1 MGLLKGLCA
10 MALVLQLLET
20 VAAAHHLAAMVA
32 GLGPGLVRRSLL
44 PVPHQD
50 VILNSSEGIQL
61 LRVASHALPWHQLS
75 LHFETQ
81 RNQAFCSAATSVTIL
96 NALGGDG
103 LAAPTDGFYKPFPYF
118 TQRTLFNNAC
128 VNKVA
133 THEAG
138 IAMSVKFLA
147 MHGATLHEWQAY
159 LACFTGEA
167 GINHTHASTASADAF
182 RRDVIAA
189 FAASVDSSSRP
200 VRYVGINFHRSE
212 VGEIGGG
219 HMSPIGAYDAATDR
233 VLVMDVSRYKYPPVW
248 TKLEAVYRAMNTTD
262 GASGRSR
269 GWVVV
274 GGSGDSMSRSGGR
287 DTGSDADSDIGAADA
302 VAAALAARPACM
314 AVAGESDWDA
324 VMGCMRYPVVFA
336 GGAGYSSSSG
346 DSGGVS
352 VGAAVLSALVCAVVG
367 GAGVGGAWYYVE
379 RQRDAKFRRHAVMDQ
394 DFEDI

>member
-1 MGLLKGLCA
+1 
-10 MALVLQLLET
+10 
-20 VAAAHHLAAMVA
+20 
-32 GLGPGLVRRSLL
+32 LGP
-44 PVPHQD
+44 
-50 VILNSSEGIQL
+50 SS
-61 LRVASHALPWHQLS
+61 
-75 LHFETQ
+75 
-81 RNQAFCSAATSVTIL
+81 
-96 NALGGDG
+96 
-103 LAAPTDGFYKPFPYF
+103 AAPTDGFYKPFPYF

-248 TKLEAVYRAMNTTD
+248 TKLEAVYLAMNTTD

-324 VMGCMRYPVVFA
+324 VMGCMRVPVVFA